1 MAHIEVNAFL
11 NNFISSIE
19 PFYKR
24 PRVLEIG
31 SYDVNG
37 SVRSNFKDAQEYI
50 GVDLIPG
57 PSVDVV
63 SKGHLYVSD
72 HKFDIVLSVESF
84 EHNSYWIE
92 TFANMISLTDD
103 EGILIFTC
111 ATRGRPEH
119 GTFRTDPYSSPG
131 TSSSDDSY
139 YMNLGIDDF
148 KKNFDLDQRFKSHG
162 FYVNNITRDLY
173 FYGLRGSGKIEV
185 KAITSFFST
194 AIDMSAVVRKQTAF
208 QSYLKIKAFYLL
220 LSPLYLLLSE
230 KNYQNATYF
239 VFKKI
244 RNAIRSFDR

>member
-1 MAHIEVNAFL
+1 MR
-11 NNFISSIE
+11 S
-19 PFYKR
+19 
-24 PRVLEIG
+24 RVLEIG

-37 SVRSNFKDAQEYI
+37 SVRSNFRDAQEYI

-72 HKFDIVLSVESF
+72 NKFDIVLSVESF

-92 TFANMISLTDD
+92 TFTNMFNLVDD
-103 EGILIFTC
+103 KGIVIFTC

-131 TSSSDDSY
+131 TSSSDNSY

-148 KKNFDLDQRFKSHG
+148 KNNFNLDQWFKSHK
-162 FYVNNITRDLY
+162 FYVNRITKDLY
-173 FYGLRGSGKIEV
+173 FYGLRGAGKIDIDVIESYFDIATG
-185 KAITSFFST
+185 KST
-194 AIDMSAVVRKQTAF
+194 KVRKQTDF

-220 LSPLYLLLSE
+220 LSPMYLFLSD

-239 VFKKI
+239 VYRRI
-244 RNAIRSFDR
+244 RNVIRSFAR

>member
-1 MAHIEVNAFL
+1 M
-11 NNFISSIE
+11 SSIE

-84 EHNSYWIE
+84 EHNSDWIE
-92 TFANMISLTDD
+92 TFINMINLADD
-103 EGILIFTC
+103 NGIVIFTC
-111 ATRGRPEH
+111 ATIGRPEH

-131 TSSSDDSY
+131 TSSSDNSY

-148 KKNFDLDQRFKSHG
+148 ENNFDLDKWFVSHR
-162 FYVNNITRDLY
+162 FYVNDLTKDLY
-173 FYGLRGSGKIEV
+173 FYGLMGTKKIDV
-185 KAITSFFST
+185 KAIESFFNT
-194 AIDMSAVVRKQTAF
+194 AIEKSTEVRKQTDL
-208 QSYLKIKAFYLL
+208 QSYLKIKTFYSL
-220 LSPLYLLLSE
+220 LSPLYVFLSD

-239 VFKKI
+239 LYKRI
-244 RNAIRSFDR
+244 RNVIRSFDR